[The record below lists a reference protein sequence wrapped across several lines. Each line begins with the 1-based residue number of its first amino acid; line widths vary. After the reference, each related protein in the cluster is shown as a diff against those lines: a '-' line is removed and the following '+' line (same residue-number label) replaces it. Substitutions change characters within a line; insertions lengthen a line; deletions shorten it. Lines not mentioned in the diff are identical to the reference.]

1 MIARVARLVVPLAIL
16 VWLGACAGVP
26 FFGHRGPTDAERRE
40 LEAALATARRDPN
53 QGRLRLAGF
62 LSRHPDS
69 ALATDAVVPLV
80 RIERKAGHADVAE
93 RQLRAV
99 LDDHA
104 HDDRSDAA
112 RLELAEI
119 VVGRGDADAAA
130 KIAKKIQ
137 VSMLHEDERRDAYRL
152 LADLARLRGDTAERL
167 DWLMRLRGAV
177 HEGDDVVAVDREIDA
192 VINGLSLDGL
202 VSVGEHLGRRAPAGR
217 VWLRAANLAVRAGDR
232 TTASHALARA
242 EKLDLTKVESEQAA
256 QLSATLGAQ
265 SKTEEERGAPPPLAA
280 VAGTDT
286 AAALAAGK
294 VNGAVGVVLPL
305 TGPLAK
311 VADDVLR
318 GVLLAA
324 NVFGPPPAEGGGL
337 HVLVRDSGGD
347 PARAAD
353 AVRELGARGDVAAV
367 IGPLTKEEVEAAS
380 VPAQETGVSLLT
392 LTRHEAVARDHPEV
406 VRFGL
411 TRRME
416 VEVLADHAVQTL
428 GLSRFA
434 ILYPKDEY
442 GREFESLL
450 WQAVEERGARVVAVA
465 GYKPT
470 ATDFAASIARLLGP
484 QAEQH
489 PAAPGVP
496 APETPP
502 PAPHVDFDALFIP
515 DAHDKVALIA
525 LQLAA
530 SQIRGVQLLG
540 PSGWHHPDLLRIA
553 GPAVDG
559 AVFSSGFDPGNP
571 APVIQDFVARYK
583 AAYAGD
589 PTLFA
594 AQGFDAANL
603 VALQL
608 ARGAKTAAD
617 VHAGL
622 VGTQLYPG
630 VSGVTSIGADGD
642 ARKRPFLIEVR
653 EGRLTSLE

>member
-1 MIARVARLVVPLAIL
+1 LIARAARLAVPIALAVSL
-16 VWLGACAGVP
+16 VSCAGFPP
-26 FFGHRGPTDAERRE
+26 FGRRGPTDAERRE
-40 LEAALATARRDPN
+40 FEAALATARRDPN
-53 QGRLRLAGF
+53 QGRLRLSAF

-69 ALATDAVVPLV
+69 ALADDAVVPFARL
-80 RIERKAGHADVAE
+80 ERKAGHPEIAE
-93 RQLRAV
+93 RRLRAV
-99 LDDHA
+99 LEDHGR
-104 HDDRSDAA
+104 DDRSDAA

-119 VVGRGDADAAA
+119 VLDRGDADAAA

-137 VSMLHEDERRDAYRL
+137 VSMLREDERPDAYRL
-152 LADLARLRGDTAERL
+152 LADVARRRGDAAEQL
-167 DWLMRLRGAV
+167 EWLMRLRGAL

-192 VINGLSLDGL
+192 VISGLSLDGL
-202 VSVGEHLGRRAPAGR
+202 VQVADHLGRRAPAGR

-232 TTASHALARA
+232 ATATHALARA
-242 EKLDLTKVESEQAA
+242 QKLELTQAEADQAA
-256 QLSATLGAQ
+256 RLEATLGVRREAE
-265 SKTEEERGAPPPLAA
+265 SERGAPPPLTA
-280 VAGTDT
+280 VSGTDT

-294 VNGAVGVVLPL
+294 VTGAIGVVLPFS
-305 TGPLAK
+305 GPLAK
-311 VADDVLR
+311 VAEDVLR

-324 NVFGPPPAEGGGL
+324 NAFGPVPAEGGGL

-392 LTRHEAVARDHPEV
+392 LTRHETVARDHPQV

-416 VEVLADHAVQTL
+416 VEVLADHAVQQL

-470 ATDFAASIARLLGP
+470 ATDFAAAIARLLGP
-484 QAEQH
+484 QSEQH
-489 PAAPGVP
+489 PAAPGTPVP
-496 APETPP
+496 QTPP
-502 PAPHVDFDALFIP
+502 PAPLVDFDALFIP

-571 APVIQDFVARYK
+571 APVIQDFVGRYK
-583 AAYAGD
+583 AAFAAD

-608 ARGAKTAAD
+608 ARGAHTAAD
-617 VHAGL
+617 VHGGL
-622 VGTQLYPG
+622 VETKLYPG